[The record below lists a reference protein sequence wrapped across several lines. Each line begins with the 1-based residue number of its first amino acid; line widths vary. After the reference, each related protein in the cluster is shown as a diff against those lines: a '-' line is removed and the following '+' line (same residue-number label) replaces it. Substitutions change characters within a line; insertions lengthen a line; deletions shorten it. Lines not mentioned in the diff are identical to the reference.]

1 MQTMDYKDLIIEMT
15 VKEKSELKTYVL
27 DSKDFETKVGKIVKE
42 KIKNDKELEDMVVD
56 ITKNVLTQLY
66 KTLWIKRNFWK
77 TTLSN
82 KST

>member
-1 MQTMDYKDLIIEMT
+1 MDYKELIIEMT

-42 KIKNDKELEDMVVD
+42 KIKNDKDLENMVVD

-66 KTLWIKRNFWK
+66 KTLWIKRNFWS

>member
-1 MQTMDYKDLIIEMT
+1 MDYKDLIIEMT

-27 DSKDFETKVGKIVKE
+27 DSKDFETKIGKIVKE

-77 TTLSN
+77 TTLTN

>member
-1 MQTMDYKDLIIEMT
+1 MDYKDLIIEMT

>member
-1 MQTMDYKDLIIEMT
+1 MDYKDLIIEMT
-15 VKEKSELKTYVL
+15 VKEKSELKTYVH

>member
-1 MQTMDYKDLIIEMT
+1 MDYKDLIIEMT

-42 KIKNDKELEDMVVD
+42 KIKKDKELKDMVVD